1 MATFLTSTFYNSITT
16 GGNSRTYNITI
27 DDNFVSGTP
36 VSFTT
41 KSCKIKWEAPS
52 ESRFETVIP
61 SVLELD
67 IQVDSITVE
76 TALESLVAAQEG
88 RFTIKIEKSS
98 SLYWIG
104 YILADQIEF
113 EDLSYEHRP
122 IFKIKAI
129 DGLSRLKTIDYKDS
143 SGEHFEGKEI
153 VVDHIR
159 RILDFNTFPTS
170 FFTSSDR
177 LIWSYNNWEESNMF
191 SFFNTMRSTRINHL
205 AFVSVD
211 SKGNDIF
218 MSAYEVLQEICKTF
232 GARFFWSNGRY
243 NFVQINGY
251 TNTGSGNT
259 FQVYKWQMLVGNTS
273 QTSSNLQ
280 LDYECDAGDTD
291 LYYNSGADAYK
302 LSGDVWGYLPP
313 IERVIVDYRHLAIF
327 NLLFGK
333 TWSNSSTE
341 IHTYSEID
349 SNGGTAAFAFQSS
362 FNFTANTSDS
372 SVTALRVN
380 FEIRVKVGTKYL
392 KREATFSG
400 STVSYS
406 AVSWESSSSYYE
418 FASNSIPVATS
429 TDVTEYSNINFI
441 AEDIPE
447 DGDLEFLIDVE
458 GVYDQDGS
466 LINPLDYTLTWSF
479 NNPYLEMWYGGNVE
493 DQSVIKRFKSVN
505 NNTNDNSAIIEIET
519 ILGDGPNGSVLGAL
533 EIFDGSDW
541 VSSSQW
547 TVGGSGTA
555 KNISQLLANETLR
568 GQTNPVAKMQ
578 SAKFFGHGIEYEK
591 VINYFSN
598 KYLPLTVSYSLGED
612 FWEGL
617 WFLYEETNAF
627 GEEDSDDLPSTG
639 EEGSG
644 LAPSGDPTF
653 PTGTTVIEETDAET
667 FPDVILTDSITETT
681 GLISDGDTITSVN
694 IGAVGLNTAFVDG
707 DTINLISSNNSDVQ
721 QLTVNNVSFAF
732 SNQSANTSVT
742 VDSATI
748 SGNYP
753 TGSFVSLDDATI
765 ASALGFARLKTIRFQ
780 IYEYNE
786 EIASLTNS
794 ATKGAFWATRTFAQ
808 EYIGAKIIG
817 LRAYVYDLGAQ
828 SSPNGATITLKK
840 NPSSPATI
848 GSLNINNGWP
858 SSTTFTFGNAIAF
871 TDIEPNT
878 GYFFEVT
885 TTGTGARPEG
895 LWVEI
900 LYTKIFN

>member
-1 MATFLTSTFYNSITT
+1 MATFLTSTFYNSITS
-16 GGNSRTYNITI
+16 GGNAKTYNITI
-27 DDNFVSGTP
+27 DDNFVDSGST
-36 VSFTT
+36 SFTT
-41 KSCKIKWEAPS
+41 KNCKIKWEAPS
-52 ESRFETVIP
+52 EKRFETVIP

-67 IQVDSITVE
+67 IQIDSSAVE

-88 RFTIKIEKSS
+88 RFTIKIEKGS
-98 SLYWIG
+98 SLYWMG

-122 IFKIKAI
+122 TFKIKAI

-143 SGEHFEGKEI
+143 NGDHFEGKEMI
-153 VVDHIR
+153 IDHIR
-159 RILDFNTFPTS
+159 RILDFNTFPTT
-170 FFTSSDR
+170 FFTSTDT
-177 LIWSYNNWEESNMF
+177 LIWSYNDWEESDMS

-251 TNTGSGNT
+251 SNTGSGNT
-259 FQVYKWQMLVGNTS
+259 FQVYKWQMAVGNTT
-273 QTSSNLQ
+273 QTASNLQ
-280 LDYECDAGDTD
+280 LDYECDAGNTD

-302 LSGDVWGYLPP
+302 ESGDIWAYLPP

-333 TWSNSSTE
+333 TWSNSSAPT
-341 IHTYSEID
+341 HTYSEID

-362 FNFTANTSDS
+362 FNFTINTTDS

-406 AVSWESSSSYYE
+406 AVTWENSNSYYE
-418 FASNSIPVATS
+418 FASNSIPVTTS
-429 TDVTEYSNINFI
+429 IDFTEYSNINFI

-447 DGDLEFLIDVE
+447 DGDLEFLIAVD

-466 LINPLDYTLTWSF
+466 LINPVDYTLTWSF

-505 NNTNDNSAIIEIET
+505 NNTNDNSAIIELET
-519 ILGDGPNGSVLGAL
+519 ILGDGPNKSVLGAL

-541 VSSSQW
+541 VGSSQW

-578 SAKFFGHGIEYEK
+578 SARFFGHGIEYEK
-591 VINYFSN
+591 AINYYSN

-612 FWEGL
+612 IWEGL
-617 WFLYEETNAF
+617 WFLYEATDAF
-627 GEEDSDDLPSTG
+627 GEEDSDDLPGTS
-639 EEGSG
+639 EEGGG
-644 LAPSGDPTF
+644 LAPSDDPNF

-667 FPDVILTDSITETT
+667 FPDVILTDAITETT
-681 GLISDGDTITSVN
+681 GLISDGDTVTSLGISAPSDLILLDGDEIDLVSTNTTDVETFTINDSTNITS
-694 IGAVGLNTAFVDG
+694 T
-707 DTINLISSNNSDVQ
+707 DTSI
-721 QLTVNNVSFAF
+721 A
-732 SNQSANTSVT
+732 
-742 VDSATI
+742 VDSNTV
-748 SGNYP
+748 SGTYP
-753 TGSFVSLDDATI
+753 VGSYI
-765 ASALGFARLKTIRFQ
+765 ALNPTFQAAALSWTRIKTMRFQ
-780 IYEYNE
+780 LFGATE
-786 EIASLTNS
+786 SLAAMSNS
-794 ATKGAFWATRTFAQ
+794 ATSKDIWWATRTNTN
-808 EYIGAKIIG
+808 EY
-817 LRAYVYDLGAQ
+817 
-828 SSPNGATITLKK
+828 
-840 NPSSPATI
+840 
-848 GSLNINNGWP
+848 
-858 SSTTFTFGNAIAF
+858 
-871 TDIEPNT
+871 TDCHFLQIR
-878 GYFFEVT
+878 GYIYEKG
-885 TTGTGARPEG
+885 TTGTLWSGNVKLMKDPLSPTEILSSNWSYSGSGGNYGFGDGSAHVAIEANQLYYFQVNTTLTNGTAPKG
-895 LWVEI
+895 MWVEVS
-900 LYTKIFN
+900 YTKKFN